1 MQHRPA
7 KRGSLGFLVGLCAV
21 AISAGLGIQAASAQ
35 DATATAVTSAKPQST
50 STKGMYYVDF
60 RARTAASYGHA
71 FVWYGRSG
79 QRQIEV
85 AGLHPATESVIPY
98 IVGHVLPVLAE
109 TGKSYGDLDE
119 EYLTASYR
127 VYMDE
132 AQGKEVIA
140 YIKHLQATSPV
151 WNAATWNC
159 VAFIQAIASH
169 MGLRVPG
176 NHLLYPED
184 WVNRLRELNGGRR
197 YMASQPMAQ
206 APTPRAPAV
215 AAQEAFRSG
224 AADGRSRSA
233 HLIYARRQTQRGRIA
248 EAFEASAFFWEHG
261 RARPG
266 RLAPWNFPS
275 GLKNPPAVHLALIPA
290 FFHKAVSC

>member
-132 AQGKEVIA
+132 AQAKEVFA

-159 VAFIQAIASH
+159 VAFIQTIASH

-176 NHLLYPED
+176 NHLLYPEE

-197 YMASQPMAQ
+197 YMASQPVAQ

-215 AAQEAFRSG
+215 AARKPAAPARQIVEA
-224 AADGRSRSA
+224 
-233 HLIYARRQTQRGRIA
+233 
-248 EAFEASAFFWEHG
+248 
-261 RARPG
+261 
-266 RLAPWNFPS
+266 APRT
-275 GLKNPPAVHLALIPA
+275 
-290 FFHKAVSC
+290 